1 MDKTLNNETA
11 IPRGLSVEAVL
22 YSNFD
27 CFSPFFHILNSSWKF
42 SRTWMQYQLHQL
54 CYKRAS
60 LNESGCSPTPLGS
73 FKGDRIRG
81 FVSAERGIVLW
92 VLPKVFG
99 EGRRKEIVGR
109 VGPLLVSPQSSIMLV
124 ENTFAQ

>member
-1 MDKTLNNETA
+1 MLQ
-11 IPRGLSVEAVL
+11 PVLSHPKVKLEVQQNLDAVSAASAL
-22 YSNFD
+22 S
-27 CFSPFFHILNSSWKF
+27 
-42 SRTWMQYQLHQL
+42 
-54 CYKRAS
+54 YKRTAS

-73 FKGDRIRG
+73 FNGDRIRG

-92 VLPKVFG
+92 VLPKIFG